1 MIITYS
7 TCVPVSSMQELDFQR
22 KVLKRGVKGVS
33 DKSKTQFKKKS
44 TGQKGRPWPDSV
56 SFKREERS
64 KVAGERRRASTVGQ
78 EHVKETQGRACRG
91 AQGVPLGRPGANRRA
106 GGASCFSGRPG
117 CLQGMACAAFCLAGR
132 GWGGGGGGGG
142 CRWSQSGGA
151 AGCRQT
157 SGLGGATGQGVLL
170 VAGKRCGGC
179 HWAGGV
185 AGRRQEVWGVPLGR
199 GYVLLVA
206 GKRCGESTGQG
217 VLLVAGKRCGGC
229 HWAGGAAG
237 RRQEVW
243 GVPLGRGCFWSQ
255 ARGVGGATGQGVLL
269 VAGKR
274 CGGCHWAGGAAGR
287 RQGVWGVLLVA
298 GKRCGGC
305 HWAGGAAGRRQEV
318 WGVPLGRGCYCMSSR
333 GPTLPSSIHA

>member
-7 TCVPVSSMQELDFQR
+7 TCVPVSSIQELVGVYLQR

-106 GGASCFSGRPG
+106 GGASCFPGRPG
-117 CLQGMACAAFCLAGR
+117 CLQGRACAAFCLAGR
-132 GWGGGGGGGG
+132 GGGGGGGGVSLVAKWGVLLVVGRQVVWGVPLGRG
-142 CRWSQSGGA
+142 CCWSQARGV
-151 AGCRQT
+151 
-157 SGLGGATGQGVLL
+157 GGATGQGVLL
-170 VAGKRCGGC
+170 VAGKMCGGC
-179 HWAGGV
+179 HWAGGA
-185 AGRRQEVWGVPLGR
+185 AGRRQKVW
-199 GYVLLVA
+199 
-206 GKRCGESTGQG
+206 G
-217 VLLVAGKRCGGC
+217 VLLVAGKGCGGC

-243 GVPLGRGCFWSQ
+243 GVPLGRGC
-255 ARGVGGATGQGVLL
+255 
-269 VAGKR
+269 
-274 CGGCHWAGGAAGR
+274 C
-287 RQGVWGVLLVA
+287 
-298 GKRCGGC
+298 
-305 HWAGGAAGRRQEV
+305 
-318 WGVPLGRGCYCMSSR
+318 CMSSR
-333 GPTLPSSIHA
+333 GPTLPSSIHG